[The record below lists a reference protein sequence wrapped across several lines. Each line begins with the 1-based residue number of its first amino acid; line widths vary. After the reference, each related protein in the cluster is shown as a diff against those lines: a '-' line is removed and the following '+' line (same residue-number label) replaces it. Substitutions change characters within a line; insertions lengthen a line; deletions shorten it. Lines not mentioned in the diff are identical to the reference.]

1 MVMAS
6 RRPGAPVAHLA
17 IYVVALVVSRLTLPE
32 GGGAVFFWPAAGVA
46 ALWMLSGR
54 TRAQVVTNMA
64 LLLISTAV
72 VDVAFGVGVVE
83 SVLFGLANLSVG
95 ITVRGCSSLLEHRS
109 FWGPLPRRIATPRDL
124 AGLGVA
130 SLAAGL
136 ASAVPGLLALSLGS
150 GDLTW
155 EGAIGW
161 MVRNACSTFVVVAA
175 VLALLTTLLRA
186 HAKRGWTAILVP
198 EERSYWVPELVF
210 VGVASTLGAVVL
222 FGSAE
227 ALPVAYLM
235 MVASTWIGYRFSPA
249 VASVYALVL
258 SVLAVLWTE
267 SGSGPFGPIE
277 DLTTRAIVVQVYVL
291 VTTVVVLLLSL
302 GGYERAALHA
312 RVIESEARASRRADL
327 VDAVTTV
334 MSEGLSVIDPEGT
347 VLLCNPAAEQMAGL
361 RVGAPRI
368 EPPEAHGVFHV
379 DGSYAATEDLPRAR
393 ALRGETVAPMDVLRI
408 DPKSGQQTIL
418 SISAAPLKVSNSEET
433 ASAVV
438 VMRDVTKVRAQR
450 RELENF
456 AGVVAHDLK
465 APLTGVIS
473 WAEILQDQLDDAV
486 IVDGQALHSSVRKI
500 RTSADRMAQLISDL
514 LTYTQAQNAE
524 LFLESVC
531 LDDMVAQITHDLQ
544 DTFRL
549 EVPVVES
556 APLGWVLADPT
567 LVRQL
572 LTNLIGNAVK
582 YVAPG
587 VVPRIVITA
596 ERTAT
601 MLEVSVSDNGIGI
614 PDQDLG
620 RVFDSFFRASSTQG
634 YPGTGLGL
642 AICAQSVER
651 HGGRISARKGI
662 GGQGTTMIFTLPL
675 DPSPP
680 ETADAQFDQQPVSVT
695 S

>member
-6 RRPGAPVAHLA
+6 RLPGAPVAHLA

-54 TRAQVVTNMA
+54 TRAQVVVNMA

-72 VDVAFGVGVVE
+72 IDVAFGVGVVE
-83 SVLFGLANLSVG
+83 SVLFGVANLSVG
-95 ITVRGCSSLLEHRS
+95 ITVRGFSSRLEHRS
-109 FWGPLPRRIATPRDL
+109 FCGSLPRRIATPRDL

-130 SLAAGL
+130 SVAAGL

-155 EGAIGW
+155 EAAIGW
-161 MVRNACSTFVVVAA
+161 VVRNACSTFVVVAA

-186 HAKRGWTAILVP
+186 HARRGWTAILVP
-198 EERSYWVPELVF
+198 EERSYWVPELVL

-249 VASVYALVL
+249 VASVYALAL

-302 GGYERAALHA
+302 GAYERAALHA

-334 MSEGLSVIDPEGT
+334 MSEGLSVIDSEGT

-361 RVGAPRI
+361 LVGAPRI

-379 DGSYAATEDLPRAR
+379 DGSYASTEDLPRAR
-393 ALRGETVAPMDVLRI
+393 ALRGETVPPMDVLRI

-418 SISAAPLKVSNSEET
+418 SISAAPLKVSNSEE

-473 WAEILQDQLDDAV
+473 WAEILQDQLDEAV
-486 IVDGQALHSSVRKI
+486 VVDGQALHASVRKI
-500 RTSADRMAQLISDL
+500 RTSADRMAHLISDL
-514 LTYTQAQNAE
+514 LAYTQAQNAE

-587 VVPRIVITA
+587 VIPRIVITA
-596 ERTAT
+596 ERTAG
-601 MLEVSVSDNGIGI
+601 MLEVRVSDNGIGI

-651 HGGRISARKGI
+651 HGGRISARKGV
-662 GGQGTTMIFTLPL
+662 GGEGTTMIFTLPL

-680 ETADAQFDQQPVSVT
+680 ATTAVQLDQEPVSAT